1 MTWANVDDLF
11 PEHPKVLAAGGDAAW
26 LYICGLCFTNRN
38 LTEGRIPK
46 AVVPRLSDR
55 KAPGRLAQR
64 LVEVGLWH
72 EENDAYLIHDW
83 EKYNEGAEKVKARK
97 EQARNAARVKWSKHA
112 KGNAQSSA
120 ASSAHAHAPPP
131 DEQCDE
137 HAGSMPG
144 VDAGAMPS
152 HSSPTTEH
160 RSSSSH
166 HGVGGPP
173 AEEEE
178 DHGQGREAWDGVLV
192 ARLVAKRRLSKLT
205 NPPPEGIRRT
215 RWLTTTVENLLAED
229 SHAIAEQLEHG
240 VSVPTIVD
248 LLEPPAAPP
257 AAPPSPYP
265 VAGQQPAPT
274 YDEVLVD
281 GEWQTV
287 RVSA

>member
-1 MTWANVDDLF
+1 LTWANVDDLF

-55 KAPGRLAQR
+55 KAPARLAQR

-72 EENDAYLIHDW
+72 EEKEAYVIHDW

-97 EQARNAARVKWSKHA
+97 EQARNAARAKWSKHA
-112 KGNAQSSA
+112 RSTANSNAH
-120 ASSAHAHAPPP
+120 SSAHAGAPPP

-144 VDAGAMPS
+144 ADAGAMPS
-152 HSSPTTEH
+152 HSSPTDVS

-166 HGVGGPP
+166 HGAGDQP

-178 DHGQGREAWDGVLV
+178 PDFVVSRACQLV
-192 ARLVAKRRLSKLT
+192 AEQRLVRRLAEADKLGPVNDRSAWLDKT
-205 NPPPEGIRRT
+205 ARKVRT
-215 RWLTTTVENLLAED
+215 QNADLVADLVAGGATVE
-229 SHAIAEQLEHG
+229 AIVAA
-240 VSVPTIVD
+240 I
-248 LLEPPAAPP
+248 EPPP

-265 VAGQQPAPT
+265 MAGEQLPAT
-274 YDEVLVD
+274 FEIDEETGLAVP
-281 GEWQTV
+281 
-287 RVSA
+287 VSA

>member
-55 KAPGRLAQR
+55 KAPMRLAKR
-64 LVEVGLWH
+64 LVDVGLWH
-72 EENDAYLIHDW
+72 EDEDAYVIHDW

-112 KGNAQSSA
+112 KSTAPRNTGST
-120 ASSAHAHAPPP
+120 AHAHAPPP

-144 VDAGAMPS
+144 ADAGAMPS

-166 HGVGGPP
+166 HGAGGRL

-178 DHGQGREAWDGVLV
+178 PSDRITQACAVVAQRRLDRRLTKPELEPITDRPAWLARAADRERQRIAGDPGF
-192 ARLVAKRRLSKLT
+192 ADNMTRLVAGGLSVNQLADLID
-205 NPPPEGIRRT
+205 PPER
-215 RWLTTTVENLLAED
+215 
-229 SHAIAEQLEHG
+229 
-240 VSVPTIVD
+240 
-248 LLEPPAAPP
+248 PA
-257 AAPPSPYP
+257 PSPYP
-265 VAGQQPAPT
+265 AAGEQLPPAFEI
-274 YDEVLVD
+274 DEATGMAVP
-281 GEWQTV
+281 
-287 RVSA
+287 VSA